1 MALCRAIYKALLVYG
16 IDHKQFRYMEAL
28 RGGFRK
34 PRAWRPLRVQAQGL
48 LNPKASK
55 PLGLGLGVEGSGL
68 RFQGSLFRGR
78 F

>member
-34 PRAWRPLRVQAQGL
+34 PRAWRPLRVQAPGF
-48 LNPKASK
+48 LNLKASK
-55 PLGLGLGVEGSGL
+55 PLGLGLGFEGSGF
-68 RFQGSLFRGR
+68 RFQVLCFKV
-78 F
+78 